1 MKSVG
6 SHFQSTKQGSGK
18 FHGAMVK
25 LSKRCAAQCQRMNQ
39 ALQQEVE
46 ACQGAEEKLKGLLHA
61 LVELTQLPVA
71 ITSIESNRIL
81 LKNQLVQP
89 LFSISGNQTFDAIEP
104 AFYAKPT
111 EPTQL
116 LNRLKCG
123 EQLVNYQLQLKTV
136 CGEIRDTLISAQIVE
151 YERQQAILWIW
162 TDVTEPKQIQQTD
175 VFTAQKQVETALQE
189 SEAQFRAIVATSPVA
204 MTISRVADGLLL
216 YASDQVEQTFGLP
229 SKDLVGRKAPNFY
242 YDATDRQAMLERLL
256 EKKHIP
262 QFEVRA
268 KKENGT
274 AIWVS
279 VSLRLITFN
288 HEWAILSALH
298 DITEQKQ
305 AEALL
310 QAQARQ
316 QAAVAQ
322 LGQQALAGTNLTLL
336 LNKAVML
343 VAQVLEIELC
353 GFWKLL
359 PNNSTLLLEAG
370 TGWQNELVG
379 SALVGTQADSHL
391 GYTLLTQNPVLIED
405 LRTNTQFSDLPLLH
419 NHNVISGIGILVP
432 GQSQTLGVLSCYTTQ
447 PRTFTQ
453 DDIHFLQ
460 AIANVL
466 ASATSRHQSEARLH
480 LMERAID
487 ASSNGVVLTDATQSD
502 NPIIYVNTA
511 FETITG
517 YTADEIIGQNCRFL
531 QGSDQHQPN
540 HQPALEVLRSAIQEQ
555 RECHVILQNYRKDGT
570 LFWNELYS
578 APIFDAEGY
587 LTHFVGIQTDIT
599 ERLQTEAARCQ
610 QEEQYRRIVQMAT
623 EGIWMLDQNNDTSYV
638 NQQTATM
645 MGYSPY
651 EMQGKPLFS
660 FMDDEGTVIANRYLE
675 RRRQGIHEM
684 HDFKFRR
691 KDGTDLWVILSTAP
705 MFDQQ
710 KNYTGALG
718 MLTDVTERR
727 RAEVGLR
734 ESEHRLNGILCSLE
748 DVVWSV
754 SATTHETLYL
764 NPAAEK
770 IYGRSITEFFDDPDL
785 WIKVVHPDDQQ
796 RVRAATQ
803 ALDKK
808 KSSELE
814 YRIIRPD
821 GRVRWIHNRCRV
833 ICDPMGQSIRIDGI
847 ATDITG
853 RKRMEEQLLHDAY
866 HDALTGLPNR
876 VLFVNRLKQ
885 AIGRAKRRSNY
896 LFAVLFLDLD
906 RFKVINDSLGHLV
919 GDQLLIAI
927 VQRLASCLVLET
939 TIARLGGDE
948 FAILLDPIKDP
959 NDAAIVAEQI
969 HQALKLPFNLN
980 GYEIFTTASIG
991 ITLSA
996 TGYVQPED
1004 VLRDAD
1010 VALYY
1015 AKEHGKA
1022 RSALFDSAMHDQAMA
1037 LLQLEMALRWAIER
1051 QELQVYY
1058 QPIVSLTTGG
1068 IIGFEALVRWLH
1080 SKQDLISPAQFIP
1093 VAEETGLII
1102 PIGLWVLNES
1112 CRQLRQW
1119 QMQFPD
1125 ASKLTISV
1133 NLSSKQFS
1141 QPKLVDQVE
1150 QVLKETGLNPNDL
1163 KLEITESGIM
1173 DNAESA
1179 DLLRQLQALNVQL
1192 CIDDFGTGYSSLS
1205 RLRQFPI
1212 NTLKIDR
1219 SFVSTMQESV
1229 EDAEVVQAIVTLA
1242 HNLGMDVVAEGI
1254 ETAEQ
1259 LAHLRRL
1266 HCEQGQGY
1274 FFSKP
1279 VNSDAVEAL
1288 LAEGFRW

>member
-6 SHFQSTKQGSGK
+6 SHFQSNERGSGK
-18 FHGAMVK
+18 FHGAIVK

-39 ALQQEVE
+39 ALQREVE
-46 ACQGAEEKLKGLLHA
+46 ACQGAGEKLKGLLHA
-61 LVELTQLPVA
+61 LVELTPLPVA
-71 ITSIESNRIL
+71 ITSIENSQIL
-81 LKNQLVQP
+81 LKNQLVDP
-89 LFSISGNQTFDAIEP
+89 LFGISGDQTFDALEP
-104 AFYAKPT
+104 KFYGNPT

-116 LNRLKCG
+116 LNKLKCG
-123 EQLVNYQLQLKTV
+123 EQLINYQLQLKTV
-136 CGEIRDTLISAQIVE
+136 CGEIRDTLLSAQIVE
-151 YERQQAILWIW
+151 YKQQQAILWIW
-162 TDVTEPKQIQQTD
+162 TDVTEPKQVQQTD
-175 VFTAQKQVETALQE
+175 VFAAQKQVETALQE
-189 SEAQFRAIVATSPVA
+189 SETQFRAIAAASPVA
-204 MTISRVADGLLL
+204 MTISQVGDGLIL
-216 YASDQVEQTFGLP
+216 YASDQVKETFGLP
-229 SKDLVGRKAPNFY
+229 SKDLVGRKTPNFY
-242 YDATDRQAMLERLL
+242 YDTTDRQAMLERLL
-256 EKKHIP
+256 EEKHIP

-268 KKENGT
+268 KKADGT
-274 AIWVS
+274 PIWVS
-279 VSLRLITFN
+279 VSLQLITFN
-288 HEWAILSALH
+288 HEWAILSAFH

-305 AEALL
+305 TEAKL
-310 QAQARQ
+310 QANARQ

-322 LGQQALAGTNLTLL
+322 LGQQALSGTNLTLL
-336 LNKAVML
+336 FNEAVML
-343 VAQVLEIELC
+343 VAQVLETKLC

-359 PNNSTLLLEAG
+359 PNDSTLFLQAG
-370 TGWQNELVG
+370 TGWQNGLVG
-379 SALVGTQADSHL
+379 SALAGIQAHSHL
-391 GYTLLTQNPVLIED
+391 GYTILTQNPVLIED
-405 LRTNTQFSDLPLLH
+405 LRTDTQFSGPPLLH
-419 NHNVISGIGILVP
+419 NHKIISGIGIPVP
-432 GQSQTLGVLSCYTTQ
+432 GQSQPLGALSCYTIQ

-453 DDIHFLQ
+453 DDVHFLQ

-466 ASATSRHQSEARLH
+466 ASATSRHQSEAQSH
-480 LMERAID
+480 LMERAIN
-487 ASSNGVVLTDATQSD
+487 ASSNGVVLTDASQSD
-502 NPIIYVNTA
+502 NPIIYTNAA
-511 FETITG
+511 FVSITG

-531 QGSDQHQPN
+531 QGSDRN
-540 HQPALEVLRSAIQEQ
+540 QPALAALRSAIQEQ
-555 RECHVILQNYRKDGT
+555 RECHVTLQNYRKDGT
-570 LFWNELYS
+570 LFWNELYT
-578 APIFDAEGY
+578 APIFDAEGR

-599 ERLQTEAARCQ
+599 ERLQTEAAHRQ
-610 QEEQYRRIVQMAT
+610 QEGQYRRIVQMAT
-623 EGIWMLDQNNDTSYV
+623 EGIWMLDQNNNTSYV

-651 EMQGKPLFS
+651 EMQGKSLFA
-660 FMDDEGTVIANRYLE
+660 FMDNEGTVIANHYLE

-710 KNYTGALG
+710 KNYIGALG
-718 MLTDVTERR
+718 MLTDVTDRR

-754 SATTHETLYL
+754 SATAHETLYL

-785 WIKVVHPDDQQ
+785 WIKVVHPDDQK
-796 RVRAATQ
+796 RVQAATQ

-808 KSSELE
+808 KSRKLE

-821 GRVRWIHNRCRV
+821 GRVRWIQDRYRV

-853 RKRMEEQLLHDAY
+853 RKRMEEKLLHDAY
-866 HDALTGLPNR
+866 HDALTDLPNR

-927 VQRLASCLVLET
+927 AQRLPGCLVSEN

-959 NDAAIVAEQI
+959 NDAATVAEQI
-969 HQALKLPFNLN
+969 YQALKLPFNLN
-980 GYEIFTTASIG
+980 GYEIFTTVSIG

-996 TGYVQPED
+996 TGYGQPEE

-1010 VALYY
+1010 VALHY
-1015 AKEHGKA
+1015 AKEQGKA
-1022 RSALFDSAMHDQAMA
+1022 RFALFDSAMRDQAMA
-1037 LLQLEMALRWAIER
+1037 LLQLEMALRRAIER
-1051 QELQVYY
+1051 QELRVYY
-1058 QPIVSLTTGG
+1058 QPIVLLTTGK

-1080 SKQDLISPAQFIP
+1080 PKQGLISPAQFIP
-1093 VAEETGLII
+1093 VAEETGLIV

-1119 QMQFPD
+1119 QMQFPT

-1141 QPKLVDQVE
+1141 QPRLVDQVD

-1163 KLEITESGIM
+1163 KLEITESGII
-1173 DNAESA
+1173 DNQESA
-1179 DLLRQLQALNVQL
+1179 DLLRRLQALNVQL

-1219 SFVSTMQESV
+1219 SFIGTMQESV

-1279 VNSDAVEAL
+1279 VDSDAVEAL